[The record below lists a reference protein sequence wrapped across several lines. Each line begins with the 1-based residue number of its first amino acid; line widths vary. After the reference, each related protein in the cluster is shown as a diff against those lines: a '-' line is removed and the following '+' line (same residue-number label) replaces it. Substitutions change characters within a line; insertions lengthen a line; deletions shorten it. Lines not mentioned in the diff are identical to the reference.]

1 MALFQLEANGVDQ
14 SKLMIG
20 KPATGKS
27 SDANNGYMST
37 SALAKC
43 VSQAHAKGWDAGVMV
58 WEYPDATSSWIT
70 SVRGKTF

>member
-14 SKLMIG
+14 SKLVIG

-43 VSQAHAKGWDAGVMV
+43 VSQAHAKGWGQWDILFLN
-58 WEYPDATSSWIT
+58 S
-70 SVRGKTF
+70 